1 MNFCLI
7 EETNNSV
14 NSDNLLVNKTE
25 VGGKNTK
32 GEHTYV
38 CSPDVEDMG
47 EELGLSTEP
56 VPPER
61 RRKNYCFHSIKCKL
75 KQY

>member
-25 VGGKNTK
+25 VGGKNAK
-32 GEHTYV
+32 GEQTYV
-38 CSPDVEDMG
+38 CSPDVEDNG
-47 EELGLSTEP
+47 GRTRPWHRTRSPRKEE
-56 VPPER
+56 
-61 RRKNYCFHSIKCKL
+61 KKYCLIL
-75 KQY
+75 LNVN